1 LCCPFALFLW
11 RTIVFVT
18 VGVAKKQQCGKTSTL
33 FWAALLKREFVAKKK
48 TIKFNVL
55 AI

>member
-11 RTIVFVT
+11 RTVVFVT

-33 FWAALLKREFVAKKK
+33 FWAALLKGEIVVKKK
-48 TIKFNVL
+48 AIKFNML